1 MWMNPK
7 LGKPFC
13 SPPPTKDPRSLC
25 SGIASSRRKTYFAPY
40 LGIHVPCA
48 VSCPTCALLSSL
60 YLSPGLPLQISSTC
74 RFPSSVTS
82 GILQGKAVWEKI
94 KKKKKHFKKKAQ
106 CIPTGSWVNWEI
118 LQGKKIEVVRKA
130 FSKIKNENKPY
141 RGLEENVWNST
152 CTDLK
157 ALKCLVCLGSRKEA
171 SVVTMKWVR
180 RKTVGNFP
188 SSPVAKTPCF
198 YLGGMGFILGQV
210 TKIPTVG
217 CSKK

>member
-1 MWMNPK
+1 MSLVLSAVPPVPCSPACIYVLDCPLRYPPLAGSLLVSHQAFCK
-7 LGKPFC
+7 EKPFG
-13 SPPPTKDPRSLC
+13 K
-25 SGIASSRRKTYFAPY
+25 
-40 LGIHVPCA
+40 
-48 VSCPTCALLSSL
+48 
-60 YLSPGLPLQISSTC
+60 
-74 RFPSSVTS
+74 RF
-82 GILQGKAVWEKI
+82 
-94 KKKKKHFKKKAQ
+94 KKKKSALKKAQ

-141 RGLEENVWNST
+141 RGLEEDIWNCT

-188 SSPVAKTPCF
+188 SSPVAKALCF
-198 YLGGMGFILGQV
+198 YLGGMGFILCHV
-210 TKIPTVG
+210 TKITTVG
-217 CSKK
+217 CGKK